1 MTGTT
6 YDCLDGTMD
15 MTPTLRH
22 SRAGFALPA
31 ALAVLVLLAAL
42 VATTFA
48 NAMASYR
55 SGSTDLGKVRSSF
68 AAEAGAESGMAQL
81 ADALEDA
88 VLEDAELTSIV
99 PPVMAGFTFDSFSVV
114 KVGGVVPEPITDGP
128 FAGLYSLTQMVDV
141 YSEATDPGNN
151 SSAVMITAKAQAI
164 PIFQFGVFYEKDLE
178 IHNGP
183 RLDFDGWV
191 HSNGNIY
198 LNSNNQYFKDLV
210 TTPNKVFHDRKNA
223 HQVNNGVRIADSGGT
238 DVLLTFDS
246 RDTPDPAD
254 FRNNSDIDF
263 DNRLQTD
270 AYSVDT
276 LRVPLPTGM
285 SPQAVIE
292 PRLVSDGPL
301 EVQAKMAHKA
311 DWYIEVPMNMLANP
325 NDLCDEM
332 ISIRDAGLVLPTNA
346 ECEDI
351 FTFQPDQFYDSREL
365 TFVDVLNIEMDE
377 LFAWAGADATKVTN
391 IIYVFFSGTTV
402 ADFPIV
408 RLDDGALLG
417 NPITVATQHPI
428 YVQGDY
434 NTVGWQPSA
443 VIGDAITLLSN
454 SWNDGAHGV
463 ATVMRTNASD
473 TDYYMAVLAG
483 HTPTPCDHEDVGCGS
498 PPYGGGLENYLRFL
512 ETWSGDTALYRGSLV
527 SLHFSTQA
535 NAPWAYG
542 GYYTAPNRDWAFD
555 TRFEDPAN
563 LPPGTPVVGNVIHTA
578 FRPIH

>member
-1 MTGTT
+1 
-6 YDCLDGTMD
+6 MD
-15 MTPTLRH
+15 TKTARTHPTHDRG
-22 SRAGFALPA
+22 GFALPA

-42 VATTFA
+42 VGTTFA
-48 NAMASYR
+48 NAMASFQ
-55 SGSTDLGKVRSSF
+55 SGTTDLGKVRSHF

-88 VLEDAELTSIV
+88 ILEDAELTSIV
-99 PPVMAGFTFDSFSVV
+99 PPTMTGFTFDSFSVV
-114 KVGGVVPEPITDGP
+114 KVGGVIPEPITDGP

-141 YSEATDPGNN
+141 YSEARDPDDN

-198 LNSNNQYFKDLV
+198 LNSNNQYFRDLV
-210 TTPNKVFHDRKNA
+210 TTPKKVFHDRKDR
-223 HQVNNGVRIADSGGT
+223 HEVNNGVYIADSGGS
-238 DVLLTFDS
+238 DVALTFDS

-254 FRNNSDIDF
+254 FRNNSDTDF

-270 AYSVDT
+270 AYAVDS

-285 SPQAVIE
+285 DPQAVIE
-292 PRLVSDGPL
+292 PRLLTDGAL
-301 EVQAKMAHKA
+301 EEQAKMAHKA
-311 DWYIEVPMNMLANP
+311 DWYIEVPVDQISNES
-325 NDLCDEM
+325 DLCDE
-332 ISIRDAGLVLPTNA
+332 IIQIREVGKALPTTG
-346 ECEDI
+346 ECQNF
-351 FTFQPDQFYDSREL
+351 FTLDYDAFYESKEL
-365 TFVDVLNIEMDE
+365 AWTDVFEIEMDE
-377 LFAWAGADATKVTN
+377 LFAWTGTDATRITN
-391 IIYVFFSGTTV
+391 IIYVFFTGHTV
-402 ADFPIV
+402 AHFPIV
-408 RLDDGALLG
+408 RLDDGADLG

-428 YVQGDY
+428 YVQGNY
-434 NTVGWQPSA
+434 NTVNWQPSA

-454 SWNDGAHGV
+454 SWDDADHQV

-483 HTPTPCDHEDVGCGS
+483 HTPTLCDHEDVGCGVS
-498 PPYGGGLENYLRFL
+498 VPYGGGLENYLRFL
-512 ETWSGDTALYRGSLV
+512 ETWTGDTALYRGSLV
-527 SLHFSTQA
+527 SLHFSA
-535 NAPWAYG
+535 EADASWAYG
-542 GYYTAPNRDWAFD
+542 GYYTAPGRDWAFD